1 MKWFEKPSA
10 PHLTLWWIPAGH
22 IPSVE
27 EARDRL
33 EFLKIRGESPLAF
46 SIRTP
51 YSEESSAEAAQLELN
66 FDRREFAS
74 ASNTPNGDCT
84 RETNFHYR
92 QRGDRLWVMYGGG
105 NVRFGSLVAVG
116 DRHGRL
122 DMRYQHADATG
133 RLRERGVTRVP
144 GRARHQPLELFLGQ
158 RLS

>member
-1 MKWFEKPSA
+1 LKWFEKRSA

-33 EFLKIRGESPLAF
+33 EFLKIWGESPLAF

-51 YSEESSAEAAQLELN
+51 YSEEPSAEAAQLELN
-66 FDRREFAS
+66 FDRCEFAS

-92 QRGDRLWVMYGGG
+92 RRGDRLWVMYGGG

-116 DRHGRL
+116 DQHGRP

-158 RLS
+158 RLC